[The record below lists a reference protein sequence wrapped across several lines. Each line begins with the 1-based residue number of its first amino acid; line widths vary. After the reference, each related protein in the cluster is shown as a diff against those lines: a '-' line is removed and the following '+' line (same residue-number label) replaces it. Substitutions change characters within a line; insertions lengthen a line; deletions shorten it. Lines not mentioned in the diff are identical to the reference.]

1 MEVIVKITIPDIGKR
16 IKAKRL
22 ENGLPPAKVAAEAG
36 MSVSNLYLIES
47 QRCQAIPEETL
58 KRLSDAIGYDF
69 VNDVQKT
76 YCLSTCQTNN

>member
-1 MEVIVKITIPDIGKR
+1 MEVIVKISTPDIGKR

-22 ENGLPPAKVAAEAG
+22 EHRLTPAKVAAEAS

-69 VNDVQKT
+69 VNEVQKI
-76 YCLSTCQTNN
+76 YCQTNNS